1 MAFNLIVGIG
11 FSLAYGSKFGWRPG
25 PVFLGLD
32 VLIVWL
38 AFRANYRA
46 ARRRERVRVSAEQ
59 VEIWLE
65 SEAGKRTVWTSP
77 TAFTGLDV
85 EPFGQDDTKVRLR
98 MHRKRYLVGRA
109 LSPGERADLG
119 RALDGAIRA
128 ARKERYPDD
137 RKNRVETPRRR
148 TYLPVM
154 AYDMTQPSADI
165 VSLDDRA
172 RDYHRMEK
180 ALAWLAD
187 HWQDHP
193 SLDDAAEAVGLSP
206 FHFQRIFT
214 RWAGVSPKTF
224 VGAIAHAEARRS
236 LEQGASVLDAAYDAG
251 LSGPSRLHDLFIA
264 QEAVTPGDARR
275 RGEGLNLRWGFAPT
289 PFGRGLFVVAP
300 RGLAGLGFAG
310 PGEEDA
316 AFADMHRRFP
326 AADWVRDDAAAQA
339 MSRQAFAG
347 EGGRCPSC

>member
-1 MAFNLIVGIG
+1 MA
-11 FSLAYGSKFGWRPG
+11 R
-25 PVFLGLD
+25 
-32 VLIVWL
+32 
-38 AFRANYRA
+38 
-46 ARRRERVRVSAEQ
+46 
-59 VEIWLE
+59 
-65 SEAGKRTVWTSP
+65 
-77 TAFTGLDV
+77 
-85 EPFGQDDTKVRLR
+85 
-98 MHRKRYLVGRA
+98 
-109 LSPGERADLG
+109 
-119 RALDGAIRA
+119 
-128 ARKERYPDD
+128 
-137 RKNRVETPRRR
+137 
-148 TYLPVM
+148 
-154 AYDMTQPSADI
+154 DMTHEPMTATL
-165 VSLDDRA
+165 VHLEERA
-172 RDYHRMEK
+172 RDYHRMEQ

-193 SLDDAAEAVGLSP
+193 SLDDAADAVGLSP

-275 RGEGLNLRWGFAPT
+275 RGEGLSLRWGLAPT

-310 PGEEDA
+310 EGEEDA

-326 AADWVRDDAAAQA
+326 AATWIRDDAAAGA
-339 MSRQAFAG
+339 MALQAFSGGAPVPLVLIGTPFHIQVWKALLRIPAG
-347 EGGRCPSC
+347 QTATYGEVAGWAGKPRAFQAAGAAVGANPVSLLIPCHRVIARDGRLTGYHWGLGRKVAMLGMEAVARAG